1 MIVIVFLIKLV
12 TDKIACVMTIGMM
25 MIIKVIMIMM
35 MIIKDIMI
43 MMMIIKVIMIMMM
56 IIKVIM
62 IMMIIIKVIVILL
75 LLLISELVP
84 VGMTWIRGGGQSRA
98 ILLLAARFKHHCRHY
113 DYHHHCRKYCRTL
126 IS

>member
-1 MIVIVFLIKLV
+1 MILFLIKLV

-25 MIIKVIMIMM
+25 IIIKVI
-35 MIIKDIMI
+35 
-43 MMMIIKVIMIMMM
+43 VIMI
-56 IIKVIM
+56 
-62 IMMIIIKVIVILL
+62 IIIKVIVILL
-75 LLLISELVP
+75 LIISELVP

-113 DYHHHCRKYCRTL
+113 DYHHHCPRYCRTL

>member
-12 TDKIACVMTIGMM
+12 TDKIACVMTILGMM
-25 MIIKVIMIMM
+25 MIIKVIMIM
-35 MIIKDIMI
+35 II
-43 MMMIIKVIMIMMM
+43 IIKVIMIM
-56 IIKVIM
+56 
-62 IMMIIIKVIVILL
+62 IIIINVIVIL

-113 DYHHHCRKYCRTL
+113 DYHHHCRRYCRTL

>member
-25 MIIKVIMIMM
+25 MIIKVIMIM
-35 MIIKDIMI
+35 II
-43 MMMIIKVIMIMMM
+43 IIKVIMIM
-56 IIKVIM
+56 I
-62 IMMIIIKVIVILL
+62 IIIKVIVILL

-113 DYHHHCRKYCRTL
+113 DYHHHCRRYCRTL

>member
-25 MIIKVIMIMM
+25 IIIKVIMIM
-35 MIIKDIMI
+35 II
-43 MMMIIKVIMIMMM
+43 IIKVIMI
-56 IIKVIM
+56 
-62 IMMIIIKVIVILL
+62 

-113 DYHHHCRKYCRTL
+113 DYHHHCRRYCRTL